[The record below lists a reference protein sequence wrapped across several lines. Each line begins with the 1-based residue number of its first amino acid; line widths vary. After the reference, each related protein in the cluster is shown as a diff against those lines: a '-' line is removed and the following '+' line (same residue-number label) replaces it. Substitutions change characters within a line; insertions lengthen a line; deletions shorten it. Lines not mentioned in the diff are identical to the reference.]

1 MLFKMAGVSFNFEE
15 HFCIDRMHLRSSKK
29 KTVSNLA
36 QGILFIDGIKK
47 DMTSGVTFSFKDSF
61 LGMEEQYDA
70 ILTDQ
75 NVSCMCVV
83 SITFDTYDY
92 CHSVWYIS

>member
-1 MLFKMAGVSFNFEE
+1 
-15 HFCIDRMHLRSSKK
+15 
-29 KTVSNLA
+29 
-36 QGILFIDGIKK
+36 
-47 DMTSGVTFSFKDSF
+47 MTSGVTFSFKDSF